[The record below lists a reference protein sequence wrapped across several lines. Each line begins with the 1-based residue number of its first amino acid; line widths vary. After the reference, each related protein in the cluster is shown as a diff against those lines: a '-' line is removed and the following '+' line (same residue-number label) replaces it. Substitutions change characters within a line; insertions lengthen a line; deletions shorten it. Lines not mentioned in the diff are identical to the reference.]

1 MSAVTGLLIGDD
13 HAIFLDALSA
23 VLVQRGFTVKVA
35 RTVAST
41 ADCVRREQPAICL
54 IDRHFGGD
62 DGIGAIAAM
71 VAATPDTK
79 VLVLSADP
87 DAEGIRRALR
97 AGASGYVHKTRGVS
111 ALISAIERVLSG
123 EVVVDSPK
131 GVATR
136 RSARADD
143 AHRLAAFLTHR
154 ERQCLALLVEGLD
167 TAGIAEKL
175 GLSRT
180 TVRTHV
186 QTLLTRLGVHSRLEA
201 AAFAVRYGLL
211 EELAVA
217 RYAKA
222 M

>member
-1 MSAVTGLLIGDD
+1 VIAVASLVIGDD
-13 HAIFLDALSA
+13 HALFLDALSA

-35 RTVAST
+35 RTVANT
-41 ADCVRREQPAICL
+41 IDCVQREQPAVCL

-62 DGIGAIAAM
+62 DGIGAIAAII
-71 VAATPDTK
+71 ATAPGTK

-87 DAEGIRRALR
+87 DTEGIRRALR

-111 ALISAIERVLSG
+111 ALTGAIERALSG

-131 GVATR
+131 GVVTR
-136 RSARADD
+136 RSTRADD

-154 ERQCLALLVEGLD
+154 ERQCLALLVDGLD

-217 RYAKA
+217 PYAKA